1 VGLHET
7 HIHMNITTV
16 RVTLLTREEEMLGL
30 ARLLSSSSTLT
41 LTSEKALNEELKL
54 HIVPKASASDSSRK
68 LCCKS
73 CVFAVAMIHPE
84 ASFAPYYMV
93 NDAYK
98 HEKCQTYI

>member
-1 VGLHET
+1 MGLHET

-54 HIVPKASASDSSRK
+54 HIVPKASASGTSRK
-68 LCCKS
+68 LSCKSCKS
-73 CVFAVAMIHPE
+73 CVFAVAMTHPE
-84 ASFAPYYMV
+84 ASFAP
-93 NDAYK
+93 
-98 HEKCQTYI
+98 

>member
-1 VGLHET
+1 
-7 HIHMNITTV
+7 MNITTV
-16 RVTLLTREEEMLGL
+16 RLRRRSSSRRRKVGLMLGL

-54 HIVPKASASDSSRK
+54 HIVPKASASGTSRK
-68 LCCKS
+68 LSRKS

-93 NDAYK
+93 NDVYA